1 MRGSIYDNWVKSLK
15 EGDLVL
21 AIDNHWSSPVIFL
34 SWNGVNSKKNSR
46 NDISLVTGL
55 EGEGGK
61 GDYRG
66 IGEGGVENGD
76 Y

>member
-1 MRGSIYDNWVKSLK
+1 MGFRDW
-15 EGDLVL
+15 EG
-21 AIDNHWSSPVIFL
+21 IFL
-34 SWNGVNSKKNSR
+34 SWNGVNSQKNSR
-46 NDISLVTGL
+46 NDIPLVTGL

>member
-1 MRGSIYDNWVKSLK
+1 MGFRDW
-15 EGDLVL
+15 EG
-21 AIDNHWSSPVIFL
+21 IFL
-34 SWNGVNSKKNSR
+34 SWNGVNSQKNSR

-76 Y
+76 CQGEREELTKAYC